1 VSGEAG
7 LCGSSCLSI
16 SAVDRTIIIY
26 TQTQKKMALEHPNQE
41 TTTTSQTPEAP
52 VMCKNICGFFG
63 SAATMG
69 LCSKCYK
76 ETIVQEAE
84 TSAAI
89 SAAVSVQPLDNA
101 EAADATQQMLLPKS
115 SLQLQVV
122 KSSSTSAQ
130 GDDSSSK
137 SAALVVV
144 ASSSSSSSI
153 QQVPAPSLLLRQQ
166 QQEARAAPNRCGSC
180 RKRVGLTGFKC
191 RCGITFCA
199 LHRYSDKHCCT
210 YDYKAAGQEAIAKAN
225 PLVVAEKIVKI

>member
-1 VSGEAG
+1 MCV
-7 LCGSSCLSI
+7 
-16 SAVDRTIIIY
+16 RQY

-69 LCSKCYK
+69 LCSKCHK

-101 EAADATQQMLLPKS
+101 EAADVTQQMLLPKS

-122 KSSSTSAQ
+122 KSSTTSAQ

-144 ASSSSSSSI
+144 ASSSSSSFI

-166 QQEARAAPNRCGSC
+166 QQQPRAAPNRCGSC

>member
-1 VSGEAG
+1 MSGEAG

>member
-1 VSGEAG
+1 
-7 LCGSSCLSI
+7 
-16 SAVDRTIIIY
+16 
-26 TQTQKKMALEHPNQE
+26 MALEHPNQE

-63 SAATMG
+63 SATTMG
-69 LCSKCYK
+69 LCSKCYQ
-76 ETIVQEAE
+76 ETI
-84 TSAAI
+84 
-89 SAAVSVQPLDNA
+89 
-101 EAADATQQMLLPKS
+101 
-115 SLQLQVV
+115 LQVV

-130 GDDSSSK
+130 RDDSSSK

-144 ASSSSSSSI
+144 ASSSSSSI

-166 QQEARAAPNRCGSC
+166 QQQARAAPNRCGSC

>member
-1 VSGEAG
+1 MLSCRWKVSDFVCL
-7 LCGSSCLSI
+7 LC
-16 SAVDRTIIIY
+16 VRQY

-69 LCSKCYK
+69 LCSKCYQ

-166 QQEARAAPNRCGSC
+166 QQARAAPNRCGSC
-180 RKRVGLTGFKC
+180 RRRVGLTGFKC

>member
-1 VSGEAG
+1 MPFSHR
-7 LCGSSCLSI
+7 C
-16 SAVDRTIIIY
+16 
-26 TQTQKKMALEHPNQE
+26 
-41 TTTTSQTPEAP
+41 QTPEAP

-101 EAADATQQMLLPKS
+101 EAADVTQQMLLPKS
-115 SLQLQVV
+115 SLQLQV
-122 KSSSTSAQ
+122 
-130 GDDSSSK
+130 
-137 SAALVVV
+137 
-144 ASSSSSSSI
+144 
-153 QQVPAPSLLLRQQ
+153 QQP
-166 QQEARAAPNRCGSC
+166 RAAPNRCGSC

>member
-1 VSGEAG
+1 MSGEAG
-7 LCGSSCLSI
+7 LCGSSSVSI

-41 TTTTSQTPEAP
+41 TTTSQTPEAP

-122 KSSSTSAQ
+122 KSSTTSAQ

-137 SAALVVV
+137 SAALVIV

-166 QQEARAAPNRCGSC
+166 QQQPPAAPNRCGSC

>member
-1 VSGEAG
+1 M
-7 LCGSSCLSI
+7 
-16 SAVDRTIIIY
+16 RQY

-89 SAAVSVQPLDNA
+89 SAAVSAQPLDNA
-101 EAADATQQMLLPKS
+101 EAADVTQQMLLPKS

-122 KSSSTSAQ
+122 RSSTKSVQ

-144 ASSSSSSSI
+144 ASSSSSSSSI

-166 QQEARAAPNRCGSC
+166 QQQPRAAPNRCGSC

>member
-1 VSGEAG
+1 
-7 LCGSSCLSI
+7 
-16 SAVDRTIIIY
+16 
-26 TQTQKKMALEHPNQE
+26 MALEHPNQE

-69 LCSKCYK
+69 LCSKCYQ

-101 EAADATQQMLLPKS
+101 EAADAPQQMLLPKS

-130 GDDSSSK
+130 
-137 SAALVVV
+137 
-144 ASSSSSSSI
+144 
-153 QQVPAPSLLLRQQ
+153 
-166 QQEARAAPNRCGSC
+166 ARAAPNRCGSC
-180 RKRVGLTGFKC
+180 RKRVGLTSFKC

-199 LHRYSDKHCCT
+199 FHRYSDKHCCT